1 MMNMSPKGTT
11 DLFGNTCDQ
20 RLEPN
25 IFKNKQFELTAFMFT
40 FIDIVYQVVVTV
52 TVLASIFHPRT
63 LGINIRTFF
72 EKFISLLHVTV

>member
-1 MMNMSPKGTT
+1 MMDMPSKGST

-25 IFKNKQFELTAFMFT
+25 IFKNKQSELTAFMFN

-52 TVLASIFHPRT
+52 TVFASIFHLRT